1 MPAKEKEPRQVIW
14 DYLKEIERDLGWI
27 AKKTDI
33 PYATLYSIFVQKTFN
48 LNKER
53 LEKINEVLETNF

>member
-14 DYLKEIERDLGWI
+14 DYLKEIERDLGWL